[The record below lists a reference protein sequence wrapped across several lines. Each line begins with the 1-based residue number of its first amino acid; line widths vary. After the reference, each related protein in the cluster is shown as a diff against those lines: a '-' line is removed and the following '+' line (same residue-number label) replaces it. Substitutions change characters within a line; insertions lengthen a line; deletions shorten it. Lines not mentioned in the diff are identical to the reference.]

1 MSASA
6 ADPWRQ
12 LAVDLIEAA
21 HFVAPSGL
29 AALVAAAAARIGATV
44 TVFLVDHEQRHLRAL
59 PHNSGQEPD
68 PLPIASTL
76 AGRSFMTVRPLPS
89 VGEPA
94 GLWMPVVDGT
104 ERFGVLQIGLPT
116 GMDPSRSD
124 VVAGCRLLGGLVG
137 HLVSGK
143 SVYGDSIAQARRSRP
158 MTPAA
163 ELLWQMLPPLTFA
176 TEQIVLAAVLEPC
189 YEVGGD
195 AFDYAVDGPF
205 ARFGV
210 FDAVGKGMPAA
221 VAAAVALGASRAS
234 RRTGADLAAT
244 ALAIDQAIGAQF
256 TDARFVTAVLAELDL
271 RAGRLSYLG
280 AGHPQP
286 VLLRRGK
293 AVRVLDGGRRTP
305 LGVPADGAVAQESFE
320 PGDRLLVYTD
330 GVTEARD
337 ADGEMFGV
345 DRLVDFVERHAAD
358 RLPVAETVRRLSHAV
373 LDHQGG
379 PPRDDATLMLLEWSP
394 QAAHRSTP

>member
-1 MSASA
+1 MNASPP
-6 ADPWRQ
+6 DPWRQ
-12 LAVDLIEAA
+12 VAVDLLEAA
-21 HFVAPSGL
+21 HLVAPSGL
-29 AALVAAAAARIGATV
+29 AALVRAAAARIGATV
-44 TVFLVDHEQRHLRAL
+44 TVFLVDHEQRHLRSL
-59 PHNSGQEPD
+59 PSNVGHLPAQ
-68 PLPIASTL
+68 LPIASTL
-76 AGRSFMTVRPLPS
+76 AGRSFMTLRPLPS
-89 VGEPA
+89 VGQAP

-116 GMDPSRSD
+116 GMEPSHAD
-124 VVAGCRLLGGLVG
+124 VLAGCRLVAGLVG
-137 HLVSGK
+137 HLVSAK
-143 SVYGDSIAQARRSRP
+143 SVYGDSLAQARRSRP

-163 ELLWQMLPPLTFA
+163 ELIWQMLPPLTFA

-195 AFDYAVDGPF
+195 AFDYAVDGPL

-234 RRTGADLAAT
+234 RRAGGDLAAT
-244 ALAIDQAIGAQF
+244 ALATDQAIGAQF
-256 TDARFVTAVLAELDL
+256 TDATFVTAVLAELDL

-280 AGHPQP
+280 AGHPPP

-293 AVRVLDGGRRTP
+293 AVRVLNGGRRTP
-305 LGVPADGAVAQESFE
+305 LGIAADGAVAQVSFE
-320 PGDRLLVYTD
+320 PGDRLLLYTD

-337 ADGEMFGV
+337 PSGEMFGV

-373 LDHQGG
+373 LEHQGG

-394 QAAHRSTP
+394 QAAYRSTP